1 MQLPV
6 RLFPTGYNKL
16 VKEVVLYW
24 SVWAISLLFFLASIP
39 AWSQVATASMPFPQ
53 YNSSY
58 IAGSTLS
65 VQNTITTPANT
76 TITNVDL
83 YYDTNFFSANID
95 SPTTGTLL
103 VGNLQ
108 PPYTY
113 DWTPPTPT
121 TPSRSYFIRAV
132 VTNINASGVSST
144 TFTNGNVKY
153 IAISVYRP
161 DYSTAPRKI
170 YVSPGGSNAS
180 PYNSLATA
188 ATTLQRAADIVAPG
202 DTVFVGAGTYATTSL
217 NVMLVQR
224 TGLPNK
230 WITFKPYGTDKPVIQ
245 MGTNNFTAINLLP
258 ASAYVKVQGF
268 EVIGNNANIT
278 LAQARAQVGACEG
291 SNPSGTPIARFNG
304 NGIAASGSNGGNFR
318 PHHIIFS
325 SNKVHDCAGGGFS
338 VIQSDYVTVEDNLSY
353 NNSWYTVY
361 GTSGISIFNSWNF
374 DNSTDTK
381 MIVRRN
387 RCYGNELKI
396 AWNIGGTGTNCKFY
410 DGNGIILDNNNAAKN
425 PLGAY
430 TGKILIENNL
440 CYLNGGRG
448 INVNY
453 SDNASVINNTT
464 YRNGVTNQTTY
475 NSVVYAGIESEFIS
489 QFATGL
495 MVYNNIFSGRPGEK
509 TIEVNGSA
517 ISHNNNLTFDGT
529 GTSYFTGNQNITGQD
544 PLFINAV
551 SSDFKLQPGS
561 PAISA
566 GSSTA
571 GQFASTDIDGV
582 NRPVGPGVD
591 IGAFEI
597 ASALPVTISQFT
609 AKPLGNQVSVAWS
622 TAIETNSAYFE
633 VERSVDVLEFK
644 RIGRIDAAGES
655 QTSQHY
661 GLLDEKPLAGT
672 NYYRLKQIDR
682 DGATAY
688 SKVVAVTMDNVQPS
702 MELLGNP
709 TDGNT
714 IRIVTRNLDRAVF
727 QLSTTSGQPI
737 GLLAQPQADGE
748 QLLLPLQPL
757 PTGMYLLNA
766 KVDGIQLTRK
776 VLIR

>member
-1 MQLPV
+1 
-6 RLFPTGYNKL
+6 
-16 VKEVVLYW
+16 
-24 SVWAISLLFFLASIP
+24 
-39 AWSQVATASMPFPQ
+39 MPFPQ

-83 YYDTNFFSANID
+83 YYDTNFFLAGID
-95 SPTTGTLL
+95 SPTTGTLI
-103 VGNLQ
+103 VANLQ

-113 DWTPPTPT
+113 DWTPPTPA
-121 TPSRSYFIRAV
+121 TPSRSYFLRAV
-132 VTNINASGVSST
+132 VTNVNASGVSST

-170 YVSPGGSNAS
+170 YVSPTGSNGN

-202 DTVFVGAGTYATTSL
+202 DTVFVAAGTYTTTSL

-230 WITFKPYGTDKPVIQ
+230 WITFKPYGTDKPVVQ
-245 MGTNNFTAINLLP
+245 MGNNNFTAINLLP
-258 ASAYVKVQGF
+258 ASAYIKIQGF

-278 LAQARAQVGACEG
+278 LAQARAQDGACEG
-291 SNPSGTPIARFNG
+291 ANPAKTPTAKFNG
-304 NGIAASGSNGGNFR
+304 NGIATSGNNGGNFR
-318 PHHIIFS
+318 PHHITIAG
-325 SNKVHDCAGGGFS
+325 NKVHDCAGGGIS
-338 VIQSDYVTVEDNLSY
+338 AIQSDYVTIEDNLSY
-353 NNSWYTVY
+353 RNAWYTVY
-361 GTSGISIFNSWNF
+361 GASGISILNAWNS

-387 RCYGNELKI
+387 QCYGNELKI

-410 DGNGIILDNNNAAKN
+410 DGNGIILDNNNASKN
-425 PLGAY
+425 TIGAY
-430 TGKILIENNL
+430 TGKFLVENNL
-440 CYLNGGRG
+440 SYLNGGRG

-489 QFATGL
+489 QFSTGL
-495 MVYNNIFSGRPGEK
+495 TVYNNIFSGRPGEK
-509 TIEVNGSA
+509 TIEVNGST

-529 GTSYFTGNQNITGQD
+529 GTPYFTGNQNITGQD
-544 PLFINAV
+544 PLFINAG

-582 NRPVGPGVD
+582 ARPIGPGVD
-591 IGAFEI
+591 IGAYEI
-597 ASALPVTISQFT
+597 ASALPVTLSQFT
-609 AKPLGNQVSVAWS
+609 AKPLGSQVSVAWS
-622 TAIETNSAYFE
+622 TAIELNSAYFE
-633 VERSVDVLEFK
+633 VERSVDVLEFN
-644 RIGRIDAAGES
+644 RIGRVNAAGES
-655 QTSQHY
+655 QTSRHY
-661 GLLDEKPLAGT
+661 GLLDEHPLAGT
-672 NYYRLKQIDR
+672 SYYRLKQIDR
-682 DGATAY
+682 DGTTAY
-688 SKVVAVTMDNVQPS
+688 SKVVAVTIDNVQPS

-709 TDGNT
+709 TEGNT
-714 IRIVTRNLDRAVF
+714 IRVATRNLDRAVF
-727 QLSTTSGQPI
+727 QLRNTTGQAI
-737 GLLAQPQADGE
+737 GLLAQPQADG
-748 QLLLPLQPL
+748 QHLLLPLQPL
-757 PTGMYLLNA
+757 PAGLYLLNA
-766 KVDGIQLTRK
+766 TVGGVQLTRK
-776 VLIR
+776 VLVH